1 MPGLDAVH
9 VLRDSAWVELDPCT
23 VDMVAQISHGRA
35 AVGDG
40 PTASTC
46 TLALVTP
53 TMPDLTPG
61 DRIRVEGDTMVRF
74 TGTIT
79 DLSLT
84 HIDRRAGREALVNVT
99 AVGAVATL
107 GARDI
112 GEQPWPEQTVAAR
125 AGTILT
131 AAGVPHLVQGD
142 PTIRVT
148 RLDVDR
154 RTALDLIGELA
165 SDAGAAVFDTPDG
178 EVVFQHYAARA
189 QTWQWFRWADEPPDA
204 TWDTQT
210 VVWAD
215 MVVVSPAAPLPVPVD
230 ACWVVWEPTWETSS
244 ANIINHVTVEYGP
257 KPEQGDRPALTVSN
271 PGSIARYGRRHT
283 FLGGGIADPD
293 SALERAAAILD
304 IHAHPRWNMASLD
317 ILLRET
323 ADPFPFLGLRCG
335 DKLHLTGVPDP
346 SPEPAPVLIVE
357 GWTHLLDGD
366 NDTLTLYV
374 SDPLYS
380 YAGITWSALPPAL
393 RWADVAPGVIWTEA
407 ITYNRLTGAVTSA
420 TYSTGEQENI

>member
-1 MPGLDAVH
+1 MPLDAVH
-9 VLRDSAWVELDPCT
+9 VLRDGAWVELDPCT
-23 VDMVAQISHGRA
+23 VDMVAQISHGRG

-46 TLALVTP
+46 TLALIAP

-61 DRIRVEGDTMVRF
+61 DRIRVEGDTLVRF

-84 HIDRRAGREALVNVT
+84 HIDQRAGREALVNVT

-112 GEQPWPEQTVAAR
+112 GEQPWPVQTVAQR
-125 AGTILT
+125 ASSILT
-131 AAGVPHLVQGD
+131 AAGMPFRIQGD
-142 PTIRVT
+142 PRILLNP
-148 RLDVDR
+148 LDVDR
-154 RTALDLIGELA
+154 RTALDVIGDLA
-165 SDAGAAVFDTPDG
+165 TAAGAAVFDTPDG
-178 EVVFQHYAARA
+178 EVVFQHYTARA
-189 QTWQWFRWADEPPDA
+189 QTWQWFRWVDEPPQA

-210 VVWAD
+210 ERWAD
-215 MVVVSPAAPLPVPVD
+215 LLTVSPSAPLPIPVD

-244 ANIINHVTVEYGP
+244 ANIINHVSVEYGP
-257 KPEQGDRPALTVSN
+257 KPDEGERPVHTESN
-271 PGSIARYGRRHT
+271 RGSINRYGRRHT
-283 FLGGGIADPD
+283 FIGGDIADAP
-293 SALERAAAILD
+293 SAMQRASMILTV
-304 IHAHPRWNMASLD
+304 HAEPHWNMASVE

-323 ADPFPFLGLRCG
+323 GDPFPFLNLRCG
-335 DKLHLTGVPDP
+335 DKVHLTGVPAP
-346 SPEPAPVLIVE
+346 SPEPAPVVIVE

-380 YAGITWSALPPAL
+380 YGGIAWSALPPSVP
-393 RWADVAPGVIWTEA
+393 RWMDVPPDLVWTDA
-407 ITYNRLTGAVTSA
+407 ITYRQLVA
-420 TYSTGEQENI
+420 TPPT